1 MAAER
6 EPERRARELRELLI
20 AFHASPGRY
29 NIALRQPAALF
40 SSMRQVLQTA
50 IGRGGLQQGD
60 AGDAALRQAACFFV
74 RSALLHPGASH
85 YELMGLPASA
95 EAGAIKDRYRL
106 MMRLLHPD
114 FAAGEPGLWP
124 ADTAARINQA
134 YEVLSS
140 PVRRREYDEQFN
152 APASPPSVPPAAAPR
167 RELARR
173 PERRKRLSLRHT
185 SRGGMKAIMIGCAL
199 LGAGL
204 LAAALIAGHR
214 EPEYLVQRSRPA
226 QEAGLPGGAVVAAP
240 PRQAP
245 ADSAPASAAQ
255 MPAQP
260 PVAMAALTSATD
272 TVTAAA
278 PLPAPAMAGPLPSAQ
293 VATASRAALDAPPA
307 ATAAPSWPRETA
319 PAPAPPPAAAAA
331 EPRHAGPGR
340 LAIGRI
346 TEAPEPRAAADVAT
360 TQAAAP
366 APASAPTPARL
377 PVAPGLTLAEAQPL
391 LASLLHGI
399 ESGRGE
405 ALLNLLEPQARQSA
419 TAQALSRQLDGLAG
433 SGGPLRVSAVQFKA
447 EPGDGRLMVTG
458 QMLLD
463 AAPASGAATRR
474 LALRIEF
481 ASRAGGVVMTGLS
494 GSAP

>member
-1 MAAER
+1 MAADR

-60 AGDAALRQAACFFV
+60 GGDTALRQAACFFV

-85 YELMGLPASA
+85 YELMGLPPSA

-114 FAAGEPGLWP
+114 FAADEPGLWP

-140 PVRRREYDEQFN
+140 PVRRREYDEQFH
-152 APASPPSVPPAAAPR
+152 APASPPSVPPPVTPR
-167 RELARR
+167 RDLVRQ

-199 LGAGL
+199 LGVGL
-204 LAAALIAGHR
+204 LAAVLIAGHR

-226 QEAGLPGGAVVAAP
+226 IDAELPGSPAAIVAAP
-240 PRQAP
+240 PRQALAVGEP
-245 ADSAPASAAQ
+245 APAVQRPASA
-255 MPAQP
+255 
-260 PVAMAALTSATD
+260 PVAVAALMPATD
-272 TVTAAA
+272 TASAAA
-278 PLPAPAMAGPLPSAQ
+278 PLPPPAMAKQEPPVQ
-293 VATASRAALDAPPA
+293 VSMASRPTLDAPQVAGATSSWPA
-307 ATAAPSWPRETA
+307 PAVPRETGPVA
-319 PAPAPPPAAAAA
+319 ADPRPA
-331 EPRHAGPGR
+331 GSGR
-340 LAIGRI
+340 LSVGRI
-346 TEAPEPRAAADVAT
+346 TEAPEPRAADVAT
-360 TQAAAP
+360 MQAAVP
-366 APASAPTPARL
+366 APAPTPARA
-377 PVAPGLTLAEAQPL
+377 PVVPGLTLAEAQPL

-481 ASRAGGVVMTGLS
+481 ASRAGAVVMTGLS